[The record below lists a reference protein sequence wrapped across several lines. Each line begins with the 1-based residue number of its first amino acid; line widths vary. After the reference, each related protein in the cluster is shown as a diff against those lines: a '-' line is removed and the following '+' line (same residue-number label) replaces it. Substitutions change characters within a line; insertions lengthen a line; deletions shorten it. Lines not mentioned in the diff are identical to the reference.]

1 MKMDH
6 VIRKLLIFCLK
17 IGVFRKM
24 KYLDI
29 NDISI
34 LFDDSP
40 DGVLAWEV
48 YGTTLC
54 YAANLVPTIADDIV
68 SIDRAMQ
75 WGFNWSNGPF
85 KAMDEIGPSKI
96 IEKLKSEGKEL
107 PHMLKILEESSSE
120 NFYNDKGQQLSHSG
134 EWITL

>member
-1 MKMDH
+1 MTKNEDGS
-6 VIRKLLIFCLK
+6 RNKETFDLLSRNWRPTK
-17 IGVFRKM
+17 EEV
-24 KYLDI
+24 LDI

-40 DGVLAWEV
+40 EGVLAWEA

-107 PHMLKILEESSSE
+107 PHML
-120 NFYNDKGQQLSHSG
+120 
-134 EWITL
+134 

>member
-1 MKMDH
+1 
-6 VIRKLLIFCLK
+6 
-17 IGVFRKM
+17 
-24 KYLDI
+24 
-29 NDISI
+29 
-34 LFDDSP
+34 
-40 DGVLAWEV
+40 LAWEV
-48 YGTTLC
+48 YGATLC

-107 PHMLKILEESSSE
+107 PHMLKVLEENNAK
-120 NFYNDKGQQLSHSG
+120 NFYNDKNQQLSHSG
-134 EWITL
+134 EWISL